1 MKTTKILSALCGL
14 ALMLGGCANDDITN
28 AAGSAKAPG
37 VYVRL
42 AGAAGKSNTRAGE
55 EEMQTADEKKVNSV
69 LAVLFDTHY
78 KADPSD
84 SESRIGFYKTVDAT
98 LVDEATGEYS
108 FIVEKDATYDIWLV
122 ANADDALTG
131 LLKGTDGT
139 DGALRPGATVED
151 FSSLIAAQAPDR
163 QGEFLMVSTYSEKVT
178 TEIDKTY
185 SIGEVHME
193 RLAARFDLVNK
204 AEGVTVRKVTYENRA
219 VSSSL
224 LTPNSMDPEIGY
236 STWSTPDGFSLEG
249 SKEPEAT
256 GIQLMYSYENVSKS
270 GEPTLPVISIEY
282 EQDGA
287 VRTHEVQLTD
297 PEAPAGTVLP
307 IKRNHLYRLVLTKA
321 GKLNFNLEVADW
333 EEAEAFGK
341 SDLNEHLI
349 LPPDEQQK
357 LNEQLLVYDLFAE
370 HYVKSLDLTAKTV
383 EFFDEIVMDFPTV
396 PNSSYFSYNQLN
408 TAGLTGNTSA
418 SYVTDADGNQYR
430 LPTAGEC
437 MLLMPMA
444 SNVLNTDSEK
454 DENGTYIIPCPI
466 WNLNTTNKLY
476 PGYFEEVVPLKNDEK
491 QLFYKK
497 DAILSDAELGFIG
510 KSVIK
515 RGRTT
520 GSVNYQNS
528 GLYPLL
534 ETGGSKVT
542 MAPVYGLRF
551 KETDQYAAYKWEN
564 VPYNGNPLKRINV
577 IKIKALPK
585 ESDITIEDIVDNHSF
600 WETGCIEFRLP
611 TLGQIGANNAN
622 IQDKDVSARRYSCSQ
637 FLSSSKSPRETEKQ
651 MHFAMYIDSGQV
663 IFGSVATKYGLKLV
677 KVKKP
682 NSSEQ

>member
-28 AAGSAKAPG
+28 PAGSAKAPG

-55 EEMQTADEKKVNSV
+55 EEVQTADEKKVNSV

-78 KADPSD
+78 KADASD

-122 ANADDALTG
+122 ANADNALTG

-204 AEGVTVRKVTYENRA
+204 AEGVTVRKVTYGNRA

-224 LTPNSMDPEIGY
+224 LTPNTMDPAIEY
-236 STWSTPDGFSLEG
+236 ATWSTPDGFSLEG

-256 GIQLMYSYENVSKS
+256 EIQLMYSYENVSKS
-270 GEPTLPVISIEY
+270 GEGTLPVISIEY

-287 VRTHEVQLTD
+287 VRTHEVQLID

-333 EEAEAFGK
+333 EEADAFGK

-357 LNEQLLVYDLFAE
+357 LNEQLLVYDLFTE
-370 HYVKSLDLTAKTV
+370 YNVKSIDYGTKTV
-383 EFFDEIVMDFPTV
+383 QFYDKHEFDLKELTKDRFFSFIDLNKQKLLTDQAILTDESE
-396 PNSSYFSYNQLN
+396 NC
-408 TAGLTGNTSA
+408 
-418 SYVTDADGNQYR
+418 YR
-430 LPTAGEC
+430 IPTAGELQ
-437 MLLMPMA
+437 LLAPI
-444 SNVLNTDSEK
+444 NVSTLPIPGFSGTEILYPHLTNATLYNGEFK
-454 DENGTYIIPCPI
+454 EEVFLRDENNKQITNVDINNENEYGFVGYSQIQRGVKGTKITYKGTKYTEDPDSI
-466 WNLNTTNKLY
+466 TTT
-476 PGYFEEVVPLKNDEK
+476 FD
-491 QLFYKK
+491 
-497 DAILSDAELGFIG
+497 
-510 KSVIK
+510 IK
-515 RGRTT
+515 
-520 GSVNYQNS
+520 
-528 GLYPLL
+528 
-534 ETGGSKVT
+534 
-542 MAPVYGLRF
+542 PVYGIRF
-551 KETDQYAAYKWEN
+551 KGTNQYAAYRWEHTYVN
-564 VPYNGNPLKRINV
+564 NDRTNRV
-577 IKIKALPK
+577 IAIRIKALPK
-585 ESDITIEDIVDNHSF
+585 DADIRVNDIVDNHSF
-600 WETGCIEFRLP
+600 WKDNYIELIFPLMGYFLQNAQTKEWNMMGYTEQSSYMST
-611 TLGQIGANNAN
+611 TLTEASNSNFKRFIVGRIYTSISSGSTYTPNQI
-622 IQDKDVSARRYSCSQ
+622 R
-637 FLSSSKSPRETEKQ
+637 
-651 MHFAMYIDSGQV
+651 
-663 IFGSVATKYGLKLV
+663 LV
-677 KVKKP
+677 KVKK
-682 NSSEQ
+682 SEAEDQK

>member
-14 ALMLGGCANDDITN
+14 ALMLGACANDDITN
-28 AAGSAKAPG
+28 PAGSAKAPG

-55 EEMQTADEKKVNSV
+55 EEVQTADEKKVNSV

-84 SESRIGFYKTVDAT
+84 SEFRSGFYKTVDAT
-98 LVDEATGEYS
+98 LVDGATGEYS

-139 DGALRPGATVED
+139 DGALKPGATVED

-163 QGEFLMVSTYSEKVT
+163 QREFLMVSTYSEKVT

-224 LTPNSMDPEIGY
+224 LTPNTMDPAIEY
-236 STWSTPDGFSLEG
+236 ATWSTPDGFSLEG
-249 SKEPEAT
+249 SKDPEAT
-256 GIQLMYSYENVSKS
+256 EVQLMYSYENVSKS
-270 GEPTLPVISIEY
+270 GETTLPVISIEY

-287 VRTHEVQLTD
+287 VRTHEVQLID
-297 PEAPAGTVLP
+297 PDAPAGTVLP

-333 EEAEAFGK
+333 EEADAFGK

-357 LNEQLLVYDLFAE
+357 LNEQLLVYDLFTE
-370 HYVKSLDLTAKTV
+370 YNVKSLNLTEKTV
-383 EFFDEIVMDFPTV
+383 EFYTDHEFDLPV
-396 PNSSYFSYNQLN
+396 SSPAWFTYNQLN
-408 TAGLTGNTSA
+408 EAKLLGNTSD
-418 SYVTDADGNQYR
+418 SYITDADNNQYR
-430 LPTAGEC
+430 VPTAGELQ
-437 MLLMPMA
+437 LLVPM
-444 SNVLNTDSEK
+444 SGNILGQEK
-454 DENGTYIIPCPI
+454 TENGFTYTPRPMFTKTTSAYPYIMVDEFSEAVSLQ
-466 WNLNTTNKLY
+466 NNSSNTFFNSEELTDPEKGFVGQTTLKQGRSVEKLY
-476 PGYFEEVVPLKNDEK
+476 YDTATE
-491 QLFYKK
+491 
-497 DAILSDAELGFIG
+497 ILSDPKTIG
-510 KSVIK
+510 SYNREV
-515 RGRTT
+515 G
-520 GSVNYQNS
+520 
-528 GLYPLL
+528 PC
-534 ETGGSKVT
+534 
-542 MAPVYGLRF
+542 YGIRF
-551 KETDQYAAYKWEN
+551 KGTKQYAAYKWED
-564 VPYNGNPLKRINV
+564 VSADGDVSHRIFSV
-577 IKIKALPK
+577 KIKALP
-585 ESDITIEDIVDNHSF
+585 EDADISIDDIVDNHSF
-600 WETGCIEFRLP
+600 WHDGYIEIKLP
-611 TLGQIGANNAN
+611 SAGYKRSINKVTSPNSSNYYSSTIHPTNSKANCYLRALCSGALVCDGVMTNSYNL
-622 IQDKDVSARRYSCSQ
+622 R
-637 FLSSSKSPRETEKQ
+637 
-651 MHFAMYIDSGQV
+651 
-663 IFGSVATKYGLKLV
+663 LV

>member
-28 AAGSAKAPG
+28 PAGSPKAPG

-55 EEMQTADEKKVNSV
+55 EEVQTADEKKVNSV

-78 KADPSD
+78 KDDASD

-98 LVDEATGEYS
+98 LVDGATGEYS

-122 ANADDALTG
+122 ANADNALTG

-151 FSSLIAAQAPDR
+151 FSSLIAAQAPDS

-178 TEIDKTY
+178 TGIDKTY

-224 LTPNSMDPEIGY
+224 LTPNSMDPAIEY
-236 STWSTPDGFSLEG
+236 ATWSTPDGFSLEG
-249 SKEPEAT
+249 SKDPEAT
-256 GIQLMYSYENVSKS
+256 EIQLMYSYENVSKS
-270 GEPTLPVISIEY
+270 GETTLPVISIEY

-287 VRTHEVQLTD
+287 VRTHEVQLID

-333 EEAEAFGK
+333 EEADAFGK

-357 LNEQLLVYDLFAE
+357 LNEQLLVYDLFTE
-370 HYVKSLDLTAKTV
+370 YNVKSIDYGTKTV
-383 EFFDEIVMDFPTV
+383 QFYDKHEFDLKELTKDRFFSFIDLNKQKLLTDQAILTDESE
-396 PNSSYFSYNQLN
+396 NC
-408 TAGLTGNTSA
+408 
-418 SYVTDADGNQYR
+418 YR
-430 LPTAGEC
+430 IPTAGELQ
-437 MLLMPMA
+437 LLAPI
-444 SNVLNTDSEK
+444 NVSTLPIPGFSGTEILYPHLTNATLYNGEFK
-454 DENGTYIIPCPI
+454 EEVFLRDENNKQITNVDINNENEYGFVGYSQIQRGVKGTKITYRGTKYTEDPDSI
-466 WNLNTTNKLY
+466 TTT
-476 PGYFEEVVPLKNDEK
+476 FD
-491 QLFYKK
+491 
-497 DAILSDAELGFIG
+497 
-510 KSVIK
+510 IK
-515 RGRTT
+515 
-520 GSVNYQNS
+520 
-528 GLYPLL
+528 
-534 ETGGSKVT
+534 
-542 MAPVYGLRF
+542 PVYGIRF
-551 KETDQYAAYKWEN
+551 KGTNQYAAYRWEHTYVN
-564 VPYNGNPLKRINV
+564 NDRTNRV
-577 IKIKALPK
+577 IAIRIKALPK
-585 ESDITIEDIVDNHSF
+585 DADIRVNDIVDNHSF
-600 WETGCIEFRLP
+600 WKDNYIELIFPLMGYFLQNAQTKEWNMMGYTEQSSYMST
-611 TLGQIGANNAN
+611 TLTEASNSNFKRFIVGRIYASISSGSTSTPNQI
-622 IQDKDVSARRYSCSQ
+622 R
-637 FLSSSKSPRETEKQ
+637 
-651 MHFAMYIDSGQV
+651 
-663 IFGSVATKYGLKLV
+663 LV
-677 KVKKP
+677 KVKK
-682 NSSEQ
+682 SEAEDQK

>member
-28 AAGSAKAPG
+28 PAGSAKAPG

-78 KADPSD
+78 KDDPSD
-84 SESRIGFYKTVDAT
+84 SEFRTGFYKTVDAT
-98 LVDEATGEYS
+98 LVDETTGEYS

-122 ANADDALTG
+122 ANADSDLTG

-249 SKEPEAT
+249 SKDPEAT
-256 GIQLMYSYENVSKS
+256 AVQLMYSYENVSKS
-270 GEPTLPVISIEY
+270 GETTLPVISIEY

-287 VRTHEVQLTD
+287 VRTHEVQLID
-297 PEAPAGTVLP
+297 PDAPAGTVLP

-333 EEAEAFGK
+333 EEADAFGK

-357 LNEQLLVYDLFAE
+357 LNEQLLVYDLFTE
-370 HYVKSLDLTAKTV
+370 YNVKSIDYGTKTV
-383 EFFDEIVMDFPTV
+383 QFYDKHEFDLKELTKDRFFSFIDLNKQKLLTDQAILTDESE
-396 PNSSYFSYNQLN
+396 NC
-408 TAGLTGNTSA
+408 
-418 SYVTDADGNQYR
+418 YR
-430 LPTAGEC
+430 IPTAGELQ
-437 MLLMPMA
+437 LLAPI
-444 SNVLNTDSEK
+444 NVSTLPIPGFSGTEILYPHLTNATLYNGEFK
-454 DENGTYIIPCPI
+454 EEVFLRDENNKQITNVDINNENEYGFVGYSQIQRGVKGTKITYRGTKYTEDPDSI
-466 WNLNTTNKLY
+466 TTT
-476 PGYFEEVVPLKNDEK
+476 FD
-491 QLFYKK
+491 
-497 DAILSDAELGFIG
+497 
-510 KSVIK
+510 IK
-515 RGRTT
+515 
-520 GSVNYQNS
+520 
-528 GLYPLL
+528 
-534 ETGGSKVT
+534 
-542 MAPVYGLRF
+542 PVYGIRF
-551 KETDQYAAYKWEN
+551 KGTNQYAAYRWEHTYVN
-564 VPYNGNPLKRINV
+564 NDRTNRV
-577 IKIKALPK
+577 IAIRIKALPK
-585 ESDITIEDIVDNHSF
+585 DADIRVNDIVDNHSF
-600 WETGCIEFRLP
+600 WKDNYIELIFPLMGYFLQNAQTKEWNMMGYTEQSSYMST
-611 TLGQIGANNAN
+611 TLTEASNSNFKRFIVGRIYTSISSGSTYTPNQI
-622 IQDKDVSARRYSCSQ
+622 R
-637 FLSSSKSPRETEKQ
+637 
-651 MHFAMYIDSGQV
+651 
-663 IFGSVATKYGLKLV
+663 LV
-677 KVKKP
+677 KVKK
-682 NSSEQ
+682 SEAEDQK

>member
-28 AAGSAKAPG
+28 PAGSAKAPG

-55 EEMQTADEKKVNSV
+55 EEVQTADEKKVNSV

-84 SESRIGFYKTVDAT
+84 SEFRTGFYKTVDAT
-98 LVDEATGEYS
+98 LVDETTGEYS

-122 ANADDALTG
+122 ANADSDLTG

-224 LTPNSMDPEIGY
+224 LTPNSMDPAIEY
-236 STWSTPDGFSLEG
+236 ATWSTPDGFSLEG
-249 SKEPEAT
+249 NKDPEAT

-270 GEPTLPVISIEY
+270 GETTLPVISIEY

-287 VRTHEVQLTD
+287 VRTHEVQLID

-333 EEAEAFGK
+333 EEADAFGK

-357 LNEQLLVYDLFAE
+357 LNEQLLVYDLFTE
-370 HYVKSLDLTAKTV
+370 YNVKSLNLTDKTV
-383 EFFDEIVMDFPTV
+383 EFYTDHEFDLPV
-396 PNSSYFSYNQLN
+396 SSPAWFYLQ
-408 TAGLTGNTSA
+408 SA
-418 SYVTDADGNQYR
+418 
-430 LPTAGEC
+430 
-437 MLLMPMA
+437 
-444 SNVLNTDSEK
+444 
-454 DENGTYIIPCPI
+454 
-466 WNLNTTNKLY
+466 
-476 PGYFEEVVPLKNDEK
+476 
-491 QLFYKK
+491 
-497 DAILSDAELGFIG
+497 
-510 KSVIK
+510 
-515 RGRTT
+515 
-520 GSVNYQNS
+520 
-528 GLYPLL
+528 
-534 ETGGSKVT
+534 
-542 MAPVYGLRF
+542 
-551 KETDQYAAYKWEN
+551 
-564 VPYNGNPLKRINV
+564 
-577 IKIKALPK
+577 
-585 ESDITIEDIVDNHSF
+585 
-600 WETGCIEFRLP
+600 
-611 TLGQIGANNAN
+611 
-622 IQDKDVSARRYSCSQ
+622 
-637 FLSSSKSPRETEKQ
+637 
-651 MHFAMYIDSGQV
+651 
-663 IFGSVATKYGLKLV
+663 
-677 KVKKP
+677 
-682 NSSEQ
+682 

>member
-28 AAGSAKAPG
+28 PAGSAKAPG

-55 EEMQTADEKKVNSV
+55 EEIQTADEKKVNSV

-78 KADPSD
+78 KDDASD

-98 LVDEATGEYS
+98 LVDGATGEYS

-122 ANADDALTG
+122 ANADSDLTG

-204 AEGVTVRKVTYENRA
+204 AEGVTVRKVTYGNRA

-224 LTPNSMDPEIGY
+224 LTPNSMDPAIEY

-256 GIQLMYSYENVSKS
+256 EIQLMYSYENVSKS
-270 GEPTLPVISIEY
+270 GETTLPVISIEY

-287 VRTHEVQLTD
+287 VRTHEVQLID

-333 EEAEAFGK
+333 EEADAFGK

-370 HYVKSLDLTAKTV
+370 HYVKSLNLTAKTV
-383 EFFDEIVMDFPTV
+383 EFYDEIDMDFMIN
-396 PNSSYFSYNQLN
+396 PNYSYATYQNLN
-408 TAGLTGNTSA
+408 KAGLTGNTPA
-418 SYVTDADGNQYR
+418 SYMTDADGNQYR
-430 LPTAGEC
+430 LPTVGEL
-437 MLLMPMA
+437 MLLVPMYSA
-444 SNVLNTDSEK
+444 RVGQ
-454 DENGTYIIPCPI
+454 DENGNSLFPYTI
-466 WNLNTTNKLY
+466 WDSNHSSRLY
-476 PGYFEEVVPLKNDEK
+476 TDYFEEVVSLKNKDNQTIYTKDE
-491 QLFYKK
+491 
-497 DAILSDAELGFIG
+497 ITSNAESGFIG
-510 KSVIK
+510 KSILK

-520 GSVNYQNS
+520 ENIYVDRVNNKDQIIES
-528 GLYPLL
+528 GPDNKKYTL
-534 ETGGSKVT
+534 
-542 MAPVYGLRF
+542 APVYGIRF
-551 KETDQYAAYKWEN
+551 KETDQYAAYKWEYA
-564 VPYNGNPLKRINV
+564 PYNGNPFKRITV

-585 ESDITIEDIVDNHSF
+585 ESDITIDDIVDNHSF
-600 WETGCIEFRLP
+600 WETGVIELKFP
-611 TLGQIGANNAN
+611 CTGIGQGQSLTSKDIG
-622 IQDKDVSARRYSCSQ
+622 VSL
-637 FLSSSKSPRETEKQ
+637 LSSSKTNSSAQPSYVFFQGTVGV
-651 MHFAMYIDSGQV
+651 YIAPTQDLNLTT
-663 IFGSVATKYGLKLV
+663 FKLV